1 MNASEV
7 RKIVE
12 EWLAGRI
19 TGVNLGLP
27 EKDDRKDVWRV
38 ALVNTT
44 QLGTEPVGEV
54 RVLDGKDIFST
65 NLPNGDKNALSAPC
79 INRSVNRKI
88 SRFPFAPTF
97 TPHTWRCSRGI
108 N

>member
-1 MNASEV
+1 MNAPEV

-38 ALVNTT
+38 ALVT
-44 QLGTEPVGEV
+44 QHNGMEPVGEV
-54 RVLDGKDIFST
+54 RVLNGGEMGRRLRRKSKLIF
-65 NLPNGDKNALSAPC
+65 N
-79 INRSVNRKI
+79 
-88 SRFPFAPTF
+88 
-97 TPHTWRCSRGI
+97 
-108 N
+108 

>member
-1 MNASEV
+1 MNAPEV

-38 ALVNTT
+38 ALVT
-44 QLGTEPVGEV
+44 QHNGTEPVGEV
-54 RVLDGKDIFST
+54 RVLDGKVIFST
-65 NLPNGDKNALSAPC
+65 NLEMVTKRIKRTVHKPKRESKNKQ
-79 INRSVNRKI
+79 I
-88 SRFPFAPTF
+88 PFGPYLHASYLAMQPK
-97 TPHTWRCSRGI
+97 C
-108 N
+108 